1 MSSQSRNPTAVYSL
15 SPAGYQALVR
25 LIAQLNFYAALAQVE
40 FSDARDIEI
49 SRATI
54 AACFAE
60 LADQAGRV
68 MAEMRLVER

>member
-1 MSSQSRNPTAVYSL
+1 MSSQSRNSTAAYAL

-54 AACFAE
+54 SACFAE

-68 MAEMRLVER
+68 LAEMRLVEH